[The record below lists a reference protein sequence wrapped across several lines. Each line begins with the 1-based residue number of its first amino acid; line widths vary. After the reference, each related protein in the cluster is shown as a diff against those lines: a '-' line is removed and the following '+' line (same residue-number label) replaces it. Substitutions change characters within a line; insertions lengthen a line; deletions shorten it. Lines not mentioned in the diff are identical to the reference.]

1 MPNGHRHDPIR
12 DLNPRDLEGE
22 LAEYELGKV
31 VAAEHKGQCRECGR
45 WHPADLQANAIAHHG
60 NENDRF
66 CVGSFA
72 PPTQTVQIPTQT

>member
-1 MPNGHRHDPIR
+1 
-12 DLNPRDLEGE
+12 
-22 LAEYELGKV
+22 V